1 MSRVAGFDI
10 GRVFVVLFMAW
21 YGFLNLEHP
30 DRWLFLDNVN
40 LIVHEAGHVLWRIF
54 GEFLYFLGGSVTQ
67 ILVPLAFVMYFW
79 RSNQRF
85 AACVAAFW
93 TASSLFN
100 LSVYVGDARAMELPL
115 LGGDNVE
122 HDWNWILS
130 SLNALGSDHVLSGIV
145 YGTGLLYLA
154 LSVTGGLYFARD
166 DAIALPWEIKRPMKI
181 SKMRNLGSKSEAML
195 AQIGVHS
202 SVDLEH
208 VGAIEAYKQLQAA
221 GVKVSLLMLYAMHGA
236 LTNQAWELLPPDE
249 KQALKLAVEE

>member
-1 MSRVAGFDI
+1 MPRVAGFDI